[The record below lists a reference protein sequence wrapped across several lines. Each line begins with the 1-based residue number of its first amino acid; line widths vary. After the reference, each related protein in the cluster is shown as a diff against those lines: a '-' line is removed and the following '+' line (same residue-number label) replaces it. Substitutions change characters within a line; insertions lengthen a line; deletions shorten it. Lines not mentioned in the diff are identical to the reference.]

1 MIHRARAM
9 LHIVTLLI
17 AAGSKSTTAEIESS
31 LRWSLVMSSEGSAL
45 ADKIVWPKFLEHH
58 LLV

>member
-17 AAGSKSTTAEIESS
+17 ADASNSTTAVKASS
-31 LRWSLVMSSEGSAL
+31 RQLSLDMSSEGSAL

>member
-1 MIHRARAM
+1 M

-17 AAGSKSTTAEIESS
+17 AAASNSTTADKASS
-31 LRWSLVMSSEGSAL
+31 HRFSLAMSSEGSAL

>member
-17 AAGSKSTTAEIESS
+17 ACASYSTTADKARS
-31 LRWSLVMSSEGSAL
+31 LAWCLDMSSEGSAL

>member
-17 AAGSKSTTAEIESS
+17 ADASNSTTADKASCHFCS
-31 LRWSLVMSSEGSAL
+31 LRRSSEGSAL